1 MNGLI
6 GEGRPS
12 ESLIPLSLFSRN
24 EATKQ
29 RGVLAFPV
37 RLNKSSADLFMIEE
51 GSEGDCKSGPSIE

>member
-24 EATKQ
+24 EAQ
-29 RGVLAFPV
+29 RGGLAFPV
-37 RLNKSSADLFMIEE
+37 RLNNSSADLFMIEE